1 MTLIQEKRNL
11 IAIFL
16 NYAESTLLSKLAFL
30 SCNRVKSTI
39 LSKTM
44 IDTAKPNPPEPSG
57 PLNFLKDLAIL
68 IIGAIILVGAF
79 ALHGRI
85 SFYLLP

>member
-1 MTLIQEKRNL
+1 
-11 IAIFL
+11 
-16 NYAESTLLSKLAFL
+16 
-30 SCNRVKSTI
+30 
-39 LSKTM
+39 M

-57 PLNFLKDLAIL
+57 PLKFLKELAIL

>member
-1 MTLIQEKRNL
+1 MILIQEKRNL

-16 NYAESTLLSKLAFL
+16 NYAESTLLSNLVFL

-44 IDTAKPNPPEPSG
+44 IDTAKPNFPEPSG
-57 PLNFLKDLAIL
+57 PLNFLEDLAIL
-68 IIGAIILVGAF
+68 IIGVIIFVW
-79 ALHGRI
+79 ALNL
-85 SFYLLP
+85 FL